1 MNMSEIDEVR
11 ERYRRRNPV
20 NDADVYNPLR
30 PDVWQRMHQKQKV
43 ILQLFSDLG
52 LTDLTD
58 MKLVEIGCGSG
69 ENLLEFLRFG
79 FLPENLTGIELLE
92 DRAAAAAGRLPAG
105 MIRQGDAAEIEFV
118 PESQDIV
125 FQSVVFSSLLDDE
138 YQEKL
143 AGHIWEWIKPGGGVL
158 WYDFVYNNPRNPDV
172 RGISF
177 KRIHT
182 LFPGKRFIVKR
193 VSLAPPVSRFV
204 CRIHPSLCAWFSLI
218 PFLRSHLLCWIEK

>member
-11 ERYRRRNPV
+11 ERYKRRNPV
-20 NDADVYNPLR
+20 NDAAVYNPLK
-30 PDVWQRMHQKQKV
+30 PDVLQRIHQKQRA
-43 ILQLFSDLG
+43 ILQLFSALG
-52 LTDLTD
+52 LTDLSH
-58 MKLVEIGCGSG
+58 MKLVEIGCGTG

-79 FLPENLTGIELLE
+79 FLPENLKGIELLE
-92 DRAAAAAGRLPAG
+92 DRAAEAAGRLPAG
-105 MIRQGDAAEIEFV
+105 IILQGDATDIDLV

-125 FQSVVFSSLLDDE
+125 FQSVVFSSLLDDG

-143 AGHIWEWIKPGGGVL
+143 AGHIWKWIKPGGGVL

-172 RGISF
+172 RGVPF

-182 LFPGKRFIVKR
+182 LFPAKRFIVKR

-204 CRIHPSLCAWFSLI
+204 SRIHPSLCAWFSLV
-218 PFLRSHLLCWIEK
+218 PFLRSHLLCWVEK